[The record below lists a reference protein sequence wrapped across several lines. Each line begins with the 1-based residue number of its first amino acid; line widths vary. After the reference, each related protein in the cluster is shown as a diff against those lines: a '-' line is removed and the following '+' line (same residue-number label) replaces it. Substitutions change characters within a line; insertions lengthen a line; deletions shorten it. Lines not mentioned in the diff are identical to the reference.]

1 MILGW
6 LVMPKYFNAR
16 KAEEIKKFLE
26 VKGFKLVNHNG
37 DDEIWA
43 TSTCNYTVKL
53 PSRNETM
60 QDGTMSHIKKCLRY
74 CGIDPKEMLKW
85 WKDNGYHE

>member
-1 MILGW
+1 MILVW
-6 LVMPKYFNAR
+6 RVMPKYFHAR

-43 TSTCNYTVKL
+43 LATSNYTIKL
-53 PSRNETM
+53 PSRNEEIP
-60 QDGTMSHIKKCLRY
+60 DGTMAHIKKMLRY
-74 CGIDPKEMLKW
+74 CGIDPKEMLLW
-85 WKDNGYHE
+85 WKNNGYHE